1 MVRSEG
7 LAFAYGVAAELRF
20 PDVTLGAEE
29 RLLVLG
35 PSGSGKSTL
44 IGLWSG
50 LLTPTRG
57 SVVVGETRVHELPIH
72 LRDRWRGRHVG
83 MVFQQARLLASQRV
97 AANVQLPRRLA
108 GLDPLPPAALRRRLA
123 SLGVDHLAERLPRAC
138 SVGERQRVGIL
149 RALATDPTLLLADEP
164 TSALD
169 RANALAVGRLLVDR
183 AAERKAAL
191 VVVTHDDRL
200 APLFPRTLELDAP

>member
-1 MVRSEG
+1 MLRSEG
-7 LAFAYGVAAELRF
+7 LAFAYDDAPELTF
-20 PDVTLGAEE
+20 PDVTLGAGG

-44 IGLWSG
+44 LGLFAG

-57 SVVVGETRVHELPIH
+57 SVVVGDAHVHELPPH

-83 MVFQQARLLASQRV
+83 LVFQQARLLASQRV
-97 AANVQLPRRLA
+97 AANLQLPRRLA
-108 GLDPLPPAALRRRLA
+108 GLDPLAPAALHHRLA
-123 SLGVDHLAERLPRAC
+123 SLGISHLAERFPRAC

-149 RALATDPTLLLADEP
+149 RALATDPALVLADEP

-169 RANALAVGRLLVDR
+169 RANALAVGRLLAER
-183 AAERKAAL
+183 AAERGAAL

-200 APLFPRTLELDAP
+200 APLFPHTLELTAP